1 MARKGI
7 MAGLLDE
14 GADDEFT
21 PVNSFGNRASN
32 EQSRDRDSHPNV
44 ANSMASKPTTSA
56 GAPGRRG
63 AFGMMSRAADEM
75 AAKVA
80 AAEEIEKRLL
90 SGTQIIELDPDQLE
104 ASFVVDRLDDD
115 DDDDSSL
122 QELIQAIAERGQNSP
137 ILVRP
142 IPGSEGRFQIVFGH
156 RRAKA
161 AKALGIKVNA
171 AVRQLSD
178 QEHVIAQ
185 GQENTARADLSFI
198 ERALFAKKLAEQFD
212 NATIMS
218 SLAINKTVLS
228 KLQSVTTNIPEAV
241 IYKIGPARGVGRD
254 RWYDLSILLK
264 SSNVDGLEH
273 LLGQDKFKRA
283 SSADRFLMVFNL
295 ANTANKTASTKT
307 LKAVAANCW
316 APKDKSVSIITKS
329 RAKDF
334 SLVLTEREAKPFGE
348 WISNN
353 LGELYEAFRKS
364 KQEN

>member
-7 MAGLLDE
+7 MAGLLD
-14 GADDEFT
+14 GGVDDEFT

-32 EQSRDRDSHPNV
+32 EQRRDGDSHLNV

-80 AAEEIEKRLL
+80 AAEEIEKQLL

-104 ASFVVDRLDDD
+104 ASFVVDRLD

-198 ERALFAKKLAEQFD
+198 ERALFARKLAEQFD

-228 KLQSVTTNIPEAV
+228 KLQSVTTNIPETV
-241 IYKIGPARGVGRD
+241 IYKIGAARGVGRD

-264 SSNVDGLEH
+264 SSNIDGLEH
-273 LLGQDKFKRA
+273 LLGQDKFKKA

-295 ANTANKTASTKT
+295 AKKANKTASPKK
-307 LKAVAANCW
+307 LKAVAGNCW

-329 RAKDF
+329 RPKDF

>member
-21 PVNSFGNRASN
+21 PVNSLGNKASS
-32 EQSRDRDSHPNV
+32 EQNRDSDSQLNV
-44 ANSMASKPTTSA
+44 ADSMVSKPTTSA

-80 AAEEIEKRLL
+80 AAEEIEKQLL
-90 SGTQIIELDPDQLE
+90 SGTQIIKLDPDQLE
-104 ASFVVDRLDDD
+104 ASFVVDRLN

-122 QELIQAIAERGQNSP
+122 QDLIQAIAERGQDSP

-142 IPGSEGRFQIVFGH
+142 VPGSEGRFQIVFGH

-198 ERALFAKKLAEQFD
+198 ERALFARKLAEQFD

-241 IYKIGPARGVGRD
+241 IYKIGAARGVGRD

-264 SSNVDGLEH
+264 SSNVDGFEH
-273 LLGQDKFKRA
+273 LLGQDKFKKA
-283 SSADRFLMVFNL
+283 TSNDRFLMVFNL
-295 ANTANKTASTKT
+295 AKKANRTASTKK

-329 RAKDF
+329 RSKDF
-334 SLVLTEREAKPFGE
+334 SLVLTEKEAKPFGE
-348 WISNN
+348 WISSN

>member
-7 MAGLLDE
+7 MAGLLD
-14 GADDEFT
+14 GGVDDEFT

-32 EQSRDRDSHPNV
+32 EQSRDGDSHLNV

-80 AAEEIEKRLL
+80 AAEEIEKQLL

-104 ASFVVDRLDDD
+104 ASFVVDRLD

-198 ERALFAKKLAEQFD
+198 ERALFARKLAEQFD

-228 KLQSVTTNIPEAV
+228 KLQSVTTNIPETV
-241 IYKIGPARGVGRD
+241 IYKIGAARGVGRD

-264 SSNVDGLEH
+264 SSNIDGLEH
-273 LLGQDKFKRA
+273 LLGQDKFKKA

-295 ANTANKTASTKT
+295 AKKANKTASPKK
-307 LKAVAANCW
+307 LKAVAGNCW

-329 RAKDF
+329 RPKDF